1 MKLVVIIPA
10 FNEEQTIA
18 DCVTGVPREIAGID
32 AVEVVVVDDGSTDRT
47 AALAREAGA
56 AVVGHI
62 GRRGVGVAFSTGVDA
77 ALARRADLIVNM
89 DGDGQFNPA
98 DIPALI
104 APILEGRA
112 EFVTCTRFALPDY
125 RPAMPRLKRWGNRW
139 MCRLINK
146 IIWNATFTDVSC
158 GFRAYSRE
166 TALKL
171 NLFGSFTYTQESFID
186 LAGKGV
192 AMAEVPLEV
201 RGERAYGKSR
211 VAGSLRHYAVQTGSI
226 ILRAMRDTRPLTFFG
241 VIGVILTLLGVGQG
255 VFVFVHWLR
264 TGMTQPYRSL
274 LLGAGVFLM
283 MGFLLLVLAL
293 IADML
298 GRHRKTQDRLLY
310 LARREHYDRLRREN
324 GGR

>member
-1 MKLVVIIPA
+1 MKLVVVIPA
-10 FNEEQTIA
+10 LDEEATIA
-18 DCVTGVPREIAGID
+18 DCVAGVPRSVAGID

-47 AALAREAGA
+47 AELARSAGA
-56 AVVGHI
+56 AVVSHI
-62 GRRGVGVAFSTGVDA
+62 GRRGVGAAFATGVDA
-77 ALARRADLIVNM
+77 ALARGADIIVNM

-104 APILEGRA
+104 APILEHRA

-125 RPAMPRLKRWGNRW
+125 QPEMPRLKRWGNRW

-146 IIWNATFTDVSC
+146 IIWNAAFTDVSC
-158 GFRAYSRE
+158 GFRAYSRD

-171 NLFGSFTYTQESFID
+171 NLFGNFTYTQESFID

-192 AMAEVPLEV
+192 AMAEVPLKV
-201 RGERAYGKSR
+201 RGQRQYGTSR
-211 VAGSLRHYAVQTGSI
+211 VAGNLRQYAVQTGSI

-241 VIGVILTLLGVGQG
+241 VMGLVLALLGLGQG

-264 TGMTQPYRSL
+264 TGMTRPYQSL

-298 GRHRKTQDRLLY
+298 GRHRKSQDRLLY
-310 LARREHYDRLRREN
+310 LAKREHYDRRRP
-324 GGR
+324 GGG